1 MPLDEQLRDAL
12 SPHVQQVWHN
22 LQPHGVVDLTAE
34 VRYLTA
40 EKKFSVGV
48 RARPQPQTASIEPV
62 HFPYRLDRLEGVLL
76 YRDGHVTFEH
86 CKAEHGP
93 VKIATE
99 GYCDLTA
106 DGRWH
111 VHFGNLSVDRLRA
124 DRELVQALPERLK
137 RVAAALNP
145 TGLMNLRGSL
155 DLEHGGGPAEPSRW
169 QWDLARG
176 SPAGRPPLRRPVAGE
191 RLRRGLAAGPVRPG
205 ARAVPRRAG
214 AGFAHLQG
222 LPAYPGQGTDLDRRR
237 PGAVRGVG
245 GPARTGRR
253 RPGPIRPALPAP
265 SRPASS
271 AERSTA
277 TAG

>member
-1 MPLDEQLRDAL
+1 M
-12 SPHVQQVWHN
+12 
-22 LQPHGVVDLTAE
+22 VDLTAE
-34 VRYLTA
+34 VRYLT
-40 EKKFSVGV
+40 EQKKFSVGV

-99 GYCDLTA
+99 GYCDLAA

-155 DLEHGGGPAEPSRW
+155 DLEHGGGPARTVAVAVGPGR
-169 QWDLARG
+169 R

-205 ARAVPRRAG
+205 ARAVPRRTG
-214 AGFAHLQG
+214 PGFAHLQG

-245 GPARTGRR
+245 GPAGRR
-253 RPGPIRPALPAP
+253 RRSGARRQADPPVRALPAP